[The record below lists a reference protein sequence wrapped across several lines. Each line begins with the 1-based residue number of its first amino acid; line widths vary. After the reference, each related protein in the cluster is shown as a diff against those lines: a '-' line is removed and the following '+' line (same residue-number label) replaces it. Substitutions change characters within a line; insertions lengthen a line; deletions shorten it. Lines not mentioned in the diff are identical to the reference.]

1 MPIRRCV
8 CPGSYD
14 PVTNGHL
21 DVVRTGRRA
30 CSTKSIIA
38 VLTNPVKPGTFSWPS
53 GSSCWRRVW
62 PTWPPAERSRVRV
75 DATDGGLLVDY
86 CRRVEA
92 VAVVKGLRSGTD
104 FAYELPMALMNRH
117 LTGLETVFL
126 PGDPTLEHVSS
137 SLVKEV
143 ASLGGDVTGLVPD
156 AVLAALLARRR
167 SLDAVAAWSAAR
179 SRPGFATKIPSS
191 GEKGWPHRG
200 CGRRSS
206 PLARILGG
214 SRADFGAWVRRGSAR
229 RTRENPSSRSP
240 QSGSPVCGR
249 LVWRAAG
256 TAGNLT
262 TRPC

>member
-1 MPIRRCV
+1 MPTRRCV

-21 DVVRTGRRA
+21 DVVARA
-30 CSTKSIIA
+30 TRLFDEVIIA
-38 VLTNPVKPGTFSWPS
+38 VLTNPVKQGTFMLAQRLELIEAGLADLAPET
-53 GSSCWRRVW
+53 R
-62 PTWPPAERSRVRV
+62 AAVRV

-126 PGDPTLEHVSS
+126 PGEPTLEHVSS

-156 AVLAALLARRR
+156 AVLAALLARR
-167 SLDAVAAWSAAR
+167 AASM
-179 SRPGFATKIPSS
+179 P
-191 GEKGWPHRG
+191 
-200 CGRRSS
+200 
-206 PLARILGG
+206 
-214 SRADFGAWVRRGSAR
+214 
-229 RTRENPSSRSP
+229 
-240 QSGSPVCGR
+240 
-249 LVWRAAG
+249 
-256 TAGNLT
+256 
-262 TRPC
+262 